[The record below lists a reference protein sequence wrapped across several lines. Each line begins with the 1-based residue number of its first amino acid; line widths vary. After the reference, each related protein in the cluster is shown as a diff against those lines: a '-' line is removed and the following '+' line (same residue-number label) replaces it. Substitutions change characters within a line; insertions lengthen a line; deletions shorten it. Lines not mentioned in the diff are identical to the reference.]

1 MRQQKKMKFF
11 KTLLVFALLLLV
23 SCASDEYTNAPT
35 SLDKELTLL
44 LASRSQNEGL
54 SFFTLPNEKDYASI
68 PQDPLNPITA
78 EKVRLGRLLVHETA
92 TGGNPKMPSTKYTYA
107 CASCHPAAS
116 GFSAGIRQGIGEGG
130 IGFGFAG
137 EGRVAM
143 DESTMPRDS
152 IDVQPIKPPTLLN
165 VAYQEVALWNG
176 ALGAQGINAPYV
188 QQNAAIVPENL
199 LGFQG
204 LETQGLAGQTAHRLK
219 IDSEFA
225 TEFGYKSHFDAAFSS
240 IPAEERY
247 SPLNGALAIA
257 AFNRTILSNQAPW
270 QEWLKGDTDA
280 LTETQKKGAVVFFE
294 KGKCFECH
302 TGPALKS
309 NEFHG
314 WGLLDFNPDE
324 TIIQGVTRRSFNIE
338 IQKGRGEFTGRAEDN
353 YKFKVPTLY
362 NLKMNK
368 FYGHG
373 GSITSIRE
381 VVEYKNEGTKQNM
394 DVPDTQLASQFG
406 TLNLTEEEI
415 TNLVDFLENGLYDP
429 NIARYAPSAV
439 LSGNCIPNN
448 DEQSRIDL
456 GCD

>member
-1 MRQQKKMKFF
+1 MKYSNI
-11 KTLLVFALLLLV
+11 LLPIVAVLFLA
-23 SCASDEYTNAPT
+23 CESDEYTNTPT
-35 SLDKELTLL
+35 SLDKDLTSLL
-44 LASRSQNEGL
+44 VSRSQDQGL
-54 SFFTLPNEKDYASI
+54 SFFVLPSETDYASI
-68 PQDPLNPITA
+68 PQDPLNPITK
-78 EKVRLGRLLVHETA
+78 EKVTLGQLLVHETA
-92 TGGNPKMPSTKYTYA
+92 TGGNPKMPDNKYTYA

-143 DESTMPRDS
+143 DEGTMPRDS

-188 QQNAAIVPENL
+188 QQNAGVVPENL

-204 LETQGLAGQTAHRLK
+204 LETQGIAGQTAHRLK

-225 TEFGYKSHFDAAFSS
+225 EEFGYKSYFDAAFPSV
-240 IPAEERY
+240 PAEDRY
-247 SPLNGALAIA
+247 SPVNGALAIA
-257 AFNRTILSNQAPW
+257 AFNRTVLANQAPW
-270 QEWLKGDTDA
+270 QEWLKGDSNA
-280 LTETQKKGAVVFFE
+280 LTEAQKKGAMVFFD

-309 NEFHG
+309 NEFHA
-314 WGLLDFNPDE
+314 WGLLDFNPEE
-324 TIIQGVTRRSFNIE
+324 TIIFERRRSFNIE
-338 IQKGRGEFTGRAEDN
+338 IQKGRGEFTGRAEDD

-373 GSITSIRE
+373 GSVTSIRE
-381 VVEYKNEGTKQNM
+381 VVEYKNEGVKQSAE
-394 DVPDTQLASQFG
+394 VPDTQIASQFG
-406 TLNLTEEEI
+406 TLNLTEDEI
-415 TNLVDFLENGLYDP
+415 TYLVDFLENGLFDP
-429 NIARYAPSAV
+429 NVARYAPNEV